1 MPQRGSAAWRFAH
14 YGDPCRAPRE
24 SIRFAGT
31 AISVDQRAAAAFQAL
46 GVLFAAEYGATDSTQ
61 TGAYNCRKIG
71 GTSTW
76 SAHAWGVAVDVDWRL
91 NPMRRPLTTVVP
103 GSLRSIKKR
112 LKTAD
117 TGAPVFRWGGDWRTP
132 DPMHFEIIAS
142 PGEISEG
149 LVLDGTALS
158 AKARETPDM
167 IKRGDRGPAVEWW
180 QERLL
185 AWQTD
190 CLPQYGADG
199 QFGEET
205 EKAIQRF
212 EAEQGIKQRGV
223 IDLIRGTA
231 LMAATRDTPS
241 DLTKLLATEQVTR
254 SARRGATVDDW
265 PAD

>member
-117 TGAPVFRWGGDWRTP
+117 TGAPVFRWGGDCERRTRCTSKS
-132 DPMHFEIIAS
+132 S
-142 PGEISEG
+142 P
-149 LVLDGTALS
+149 A
-158 AKARETPDM
+158 P
-167 IKRGDRGPAVEWW
+167 
-180 QERLL
+180 ERL
-185 AWQTD
+185 AKDWSSTEPPY
-190 CLPQYGADG
+190 LP
-199 QFGEET
+199 
-205 EKAIQRF
+205 R
-212 EAEQGIKQRGV
+212 QGRH
-223 IDLIRGTA
+223 
-231 LMAATRDTPS
+231 
-241 DLTKLLATEQVTR
+241 LT
-254 SARRGATVDDW
+254 
-265 PAD
+265 